1 MKANRG
7 QIERAL
13 DAAADAVR
21 LFLLYGPDEAASREL
36 AARLGK
42 SLGADAE
49 RIDLSGAV
57 LKADP
62 ARLTDEAAAIALFGG
77 RRHIRVE
84 PAGDEILAAVEALL
98 EAPAAGNPVAVI
110 AGNLRKDSK
119 LLKLALA
126 HPAVLA
132 LASYAPEGGDADRLV
147 LTMARELGVSMRPD
161 VARRIAAGMAG
172 DRALIAR
179 ELEKLALFVDAAPDR
194 PGEIDHAALDALGA
208 DSEEGDL
215 SRLVD
220 AVLGGKVDVAEAEL
234 ARLVG
239 DGVDAIPICRAMLR
253 RLHLLADL
261 GGSVAEGNAVES
273 VMGGG
278 AGRALFWK
286 DKAAVSGQLSRWRPP
301 DIATALERFL
311 QAEREVKR
319 SGGVG
324 LVAVGEELLMVGRAA
339 ARMR

>member
-13 DAAADAVR
+13 DLATDSVR
-21 LFLLYGPDEAASREL
+21 LFLLHGPDEAASREL

-42 SLGADAE
+42 TLGLDAE
-49 RIDLSGAV
+49 RIDLSGAG

-77 RRHIRVE
+77 RRYIRVE
-84 PAGDEILAAVEALL
+84 PAGDDILAAVEALL
-98 EAPAAGNPVAVI
+98 EAPAAGNPVAVV
-110 AGNLRKDSK
+110 AGVLRKDSK

-132 LASYAPEGGDADRLV
+132 LASYPPEGDNADRLV
-147 LTMARELGVSMRPD
+147 MAMAREQGLSMRPD
-161 VARRIAAGMAG
+161 VAHRIATGMAA

-208 DSEEGDL
+208 ESDEGDL
-215 SRLVD
+215 NRLVD
-220 AVLGGKVDVAEAEL
+220 AVLSGKVDIAEAEL

-239 DGVDAIPICRAMLR
+239 DGMDAVPICRAMLR
-253 RLHLLADL
+253 RLHVLAEL
-261 GGSVAEGNAVES
+261 RGSVADGNGVES
-273 VMGGG
+273 VMGSGG
-278 AGRALFWK
+278 RSLFWK
-286 DKAAVSGQLSRWRPP
+286 DRAAVSGQVARWRPH

-319 SGGVG
+319 SGGAG
-324 LVAVGEELLMVGRAA
+324 LVAVGEELFAVGRAA

>member
-13 DAAADAVR
+13 DAAADSIR
-21 LFLLYGPDEAASREL
+21 LFLLYGPDESASREL

-42 SLGADAE
+42 SLGPDAE
-49 RIDLSGAV
+49 RIDLSGAA

-77 RRHIRVE
+77 RRPIRVDH
-84 PAGDEILAAVEALL
+84 AGDEILAAVEALL
-98 EAPAAGNPVAVI
+98 EAPVAGNPVAVV
-110 AGNLRKDSK
+110 AGALRKESR
-119 LLKLALA
+119 LVKLALA

-132 LASYAPEGGDADRLV
+132 TASYAPEGGDADRLV
-147 LTMARELGVSMRPD
+147 LAMAREHGLSMRPD
-161 VARRIAAGMAG
+161 VAHRIAAGMVG

-179 ELEKLALFVDAAPDR
+179 ELEKLALFLDAATER
-194 PGEIDHAALDALGA
+194 PGEVTHAALDALGA
-208 DSEEGDL
+208 EADEGDL

-239 DGVDAIPICRAMLR
+239 DGMDAVPICRAMLR
-253 RLHLLADL
+253 RLHVLAELRGAVADGNGVEPVMTA
-261 GGSVAEGNAVES
+261 GGRS
-273 VMGGG
+273 
-278 AGRALFWK
+278 LFWK
-286 DKAAVSGQLSRWRPP
+286 DKAAVSGQLARWRPH

-319 SGGVG
+319 PGGAG
-324 LVAVGEELLMVGRAA
+324 LVAVGEELLKIGRAA